1 MGASAAMEMGDI
13 EKALKFY
20 QSCLRHDP
28 DQRDISK
35 QYKGAVKRGTE
46 LGGEREREKGSE
58 RETGRGKG
66 EGGKRWGEKSAR
78 ACARVLKGY

>member
-1 MGASAAMEMGDI
+1 MSSGLYAQVTMGASAAMEMGDI

-35 QYKGAVKRGTE
+35 QYKGALKRGRE
-46 LGGEREREKGSE
+46 GGERER
-58 RETGRGKG
+58 
-66 EGGKRWGEKSAR
+66 A
-78 ACARVLKGY
+78 ARVRARGGLKGC